1 MGPRPPRSQL
11 ACAVSLRVPLPHR
24 GSQSAEARPKAQSA
38 GPLGEDG
45 FTLVEV
51 LIATLVM
58 TIGMIAIAGLLA
70 VTTQMHIGARE
81 SARSTRL
88 AQDKIDELLKLTFSS
103 NPAIAVGGSLDSN
116 VTNHS
121 ETPMTGVTLRWVV
134 ADGPTD
140 DTRLLTVRVVNM
152 RSQHYRKTD
161 LATIIRQW

>member
-1 MGPRPPRSQL
+1 VAVFSFNSRRP
-11 ACAVSLRVPLPHR
+11 VPHR
-24 GSQSAEARPKAQSA
+24 GAWPADAGPNTQGA
-38 GPLGEDG
+38 GPLGDGG
-45 FTLVEV
+45 FTLIEV

-58 TIGMIAIAGLLA
+58 TIGMLAIAAMLA

-116 VTNHS
+116 DDNHY
-121 ETPMTGVTLRWVV
+121 ETPMTGVTVRWAV

-152 RSQHYRKTD
+152 RSHHYRQTN

>member
-1 MGPRPPRSQL
+1 MHLVLAHIMTRARRGGLTLGQRRRLTPPG
-11 ACAVSLRVPLPHR
+11 H
-24 GSQSAEARPKAQSA
+24 G
-38 GPLGEDG
+38 GNGG

-58 TIGMIAIAGLLA
+58 TIGMLGLAALLA

-81 SARSTRL
+81 SARSTRI

-103 NPAIAVGGSLDSN
+103 NAAIAVGGSLDSDEDD
-116 VTNHS
+116 HS
-121 ETPMTGVTLRWVV
+121 ETPMTGVTVRWAV

-140 DTRLLTVRVVNM
+140 GTRWLRVRVVNM